1 MVAVNAEARIFEAL
15 MDMLNQWQLS
25 EGVSNWPVV
34 WSNVQYPVNGQPKA
48 AQYVVVTFSPGTPQQ
63 VAIDGLEENK
73 HMGILGVSIMTP
85 LFSGELKPQEIGGSL
100 AQFFHGQVLASGST
114 QVRITAR
121 PRVAGGYVDG
131 DRWRTPVTV
140 PFETVAV

>member
-1 MVAVNAEARIFEAL
+1 MVALYPEARILEAL
-15 MDMLNQWQLS
+15 MQALSEWQLS
-25 EGVSNWPVV
+25 EGVNNWPVV
-34 WSNVQYPVNGQPKA
+34 WSNVKYPPDGQPKA

-63 VAIDGLEENK
+63 VVIDGVDENK
-73 HMGILGVSIMTP
+73 HMGILGVSIMTV
-85 LFSGELKPQEIGGSL
+85 LNGGEFKPQEIGGSL